1 MSTRLT
7 LLCHA
12 RLAGWR
18 SMTFPADEPIDP
30 AALPFPALE
39 LGRFDRL
46 WTAPEQRARQTAAAL
61 GPDAMPVPDLR
72 DADYGTWRGR
82 SLEQIAADDPPGA
95 AAWLQDPA
103 AAPHGG
109 ESLAQ
114 LLDRIGRWLDRFES
128 PGHTLAVTHPAV
140 IRAAL
145 VHCLAAPAASF
156 WRFDVEPLATADL
169 RRNAGSWTLRKLGL

>member
-1 MSTRLT
+1 MTTRLT
-7 LLCHA
+7 LLSHA

-18 SMTFPADEPIDP
+18 GMNFPADEPVE
-30 AALPFPALE
+30 LPVPALD

-61 GPDAMPVPDLR
+61 APDAVPVPELR

-82 SLEQIAADDPPGA
+82 SLEQIAADDPHGA
-95 AAWLQDPA
+95 AAWLTDPA
-103 AAPHGG
+103 VAPHGG
-109 ESLAQ
+109 ESLLQ
-114 LLDRIGRWLDRFES
+114 LLDRVGRWLDRFES

-145 VHCLAAPAASF
+145 VQCLGAPPAAF
-156 WRFDVEPLATADL
+156 WRLDVEPLAVADL
-169 RRNAGSWTLRKLGL
+169 RRKAGNWTLRKIGL

>member
-1 MSTRLT
+1 MTTRLT
-7 LLCHA
+7 LLSHA

-18 SMTFPADEPIDP
+18 GMAFPIDEPVD
-30 AALPFPALE
+30 LPFPAPD

-46 WTAPEQRARQTAAAL
+46 WTAPELRARQTAAAL
-61 GPDAMPVPDLR
+61 GPDAVLVPDLR

-82 SLEQIAADDPPGA
+82 SLEQIAADDPHGT
-95 AAWLQDPA
+95 AAWLADPA

-109 ESLAQ
+109 ESLLQ
-114 LLDRIGRWLDRFES
+114 LLDRVGHWLDEVDA

-145 VHCLAAPAASF
+145 VHCLGASPAAF
-156 WRFDVEPLATADL
+156 WRLDVEPLAAADL
-169 RRNAGSWTLRKLGL
+169 RRNAGHWTLRRLGL

>member
-7 LLCHA
+7 LLSHA

-18 SMTFPADEPIDP
+18 GMAFPADEPVDP
-30 AALPFPALE
+30 AALPFPALD

-46 WTAPEQRARQTAAAL
+46 WTAPEQRTRQTAAAL
-61 GPDAMPVPDLR
+61 APDAVPVPELR
-72 DADYGTWRGR
+72 DADYGAWRGR
-82 SLEQIAADDPPGA
+82 SLEQIAADDPHGT
-95 AAWLQDPA
+95 AAWLADPA
-103 AAPHGG
+103 ATPHGG

-114 LLDRIGRWLDRFES
+114 LLDRVGRWLDGFEA

-145 VHCLAAPAASF
+145 VHCLAAPPTAF
-156 WRFDVEPLATADL
+156 WRLDVEPLAVADL
-169 RRNAGSWTLRKLGL
+169 RRNGGNWTLRKLGL